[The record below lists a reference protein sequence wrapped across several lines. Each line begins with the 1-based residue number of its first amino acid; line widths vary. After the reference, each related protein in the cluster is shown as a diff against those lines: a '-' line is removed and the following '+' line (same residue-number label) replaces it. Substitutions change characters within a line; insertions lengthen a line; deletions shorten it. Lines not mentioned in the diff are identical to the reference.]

1 MTPIEEPIAPAHE
14 RMAPRDEA
22 GSGAAPKQIK
32 PVIRPI
38 APGDAADVI
47 AMSQEFAAFL
57 RSLGDKAPFN
67 FDAKAFREAGF
78 GPKRAFDGIIAHLER
93 KPVGY
98 LLFHFGYDVDRSM
111 RLVFIIDL
119 WVRER
124 VRRAGVGRALM
135 AEAARIGRE
144 FGASE
149 LVWCVYDPNRLAF
162 NFYEG
167 LGAEPI
173 RDLTWMSV
181 PIEKL

>member
-1 MTPIEEPIAPAHE
+1 MTSTDEPTAPVHE
-14 RMAPRDEA
+14 RTAVREEA
-22 GSGAAPKQIK
+22 GGSATIKQLK

-57 RSLGDKAPFN
+57 RTLGDKSPFN
-67 FDAKAFREAGF
+67 FDVKAFRDAGF
-78 GPKRAFDGIIAHLER
+78 GPKRAFDGVIAHLER

-111 RLVFIIDL
+111 RLVFIVDL

-135 AEAARIGRE
+135 AEVARIGRE
-144 FGASE
+144 FGAAE

>member
-1 MTPIEEPIAPAHE
+1 MIPTDEPTAPTRE
-14 RMAPRDEA
+14 RTASREEA
-22 GSGAAPKQIK
+22 GGGGAVKQAK

-67 FDAKAFREAGF
+67 FDVRAFRDAGF

-111 RLVFIIDL
+111 RLVFIVDL

-144 FGASE
+144 FGAAE

>member
-1 MTPIEEPIAPAHE
+1 MTANDEPAAPARE
-14 RMAPRDEA
+14 RSGA
-22 GSGAAPKQIK
+22 GADTGPGAAPVRAK

-38 APGDAADVI
+38 APGDAGDVI

-67 FDAKAFREAGF
+67 FDVRAFRDAGF
-78 GPKRAFDGIIAHLER
+78 GPRRAFDGIIAHLER

-111 RLVFIIDL
+111 RLVFIVDL

-124 VRRAGVGRALM
+124 ARRAGIGRALM
-135 AEAARIGRE
+135 AEVARIGRE

-149 LVWCVYDPNRLAF
+149 LVWNVYDPNRLAF

-167 LGAEPI
+167 LGAERI
-173 RDLTWMSV
+173 HDLTWMCL
-181 PIEKL
+181 PIGKL

>member
-1 MTPIEEPIAPAHE
+1 MVDDPSAPARERAASHE
-14 RMAPRDEA
+14 DA
-22 GSGAAPKQIK
+22 GAGAAPKRPT

-57 RSLGDKAPFN
+57 RTLGDKAPFN
-67 FDAKAFREAGF
+67 FDAKAFRDAGF
-78 GPKRAFDGIIAHLER
+78 GPKRAFDGVIAHLER

-135 AEAARIGRE
+135 AEVARIGRE
-144 FGASE
+144 FGAAE
-149 LVWCVYDPNRLAF
+149 LVWNVYDPNRLAF

-167 LGAEPI
+167 LGAERI

>member
-1 MTPIEEPIAPAHE
+1 MTPTDEPTGPTRE
-14 RMAPRDEA
+14 RTAPRET
-22 GSGAAPKQIK
+22 GGGTAPRQAK

-67 FDAKAFREAGF
+67 FDVRAFRDAGF

-144 FGASE
+144 FGAAE

>member
-1 MTPIEEPIAPAHE
+1 MTPNDEPTAPARE
-14 RMAPRDEA
+14 STGTRDDTGSRTPRAPA
-22 GSGAAPKQIK
+22 K

-38 APGDAADVI
+38 APGDGADVI
-47 AMSQEFAAFL
+47 ALSQEFAAFL

-67 FDAKAFREAGF
+67 FDVRAFREAGF

-93 KPVGY
+93 RPVGY

-144 FGASE
+144 FGAAE

-181 PIEKL
+181 PVEKL